1 MKRIIG
7 GLFVGQSRRN
17 ELLSGSR
24 AGMGMGMGI
33 RERPCQALVDRS
45 ESNGPM
51 DGGQMIFALVNV
63 PRNDAI
69 RSGPWKT
76 GALL

>member
-1 MKRIIG
+1 
-7 GLFVGQSRRN
+7 VGYLWAKVDEMN
-17 ELLSGSR
+17 YLADL
-24 AGMGMGMGI
+24 AGMGMGMWI
-33 RERPCQALVDRS
+33 RERPCQALVGRS

-69 RSGPWKT
+69 RSGSRKT
-76 GALL
+76 GAFL